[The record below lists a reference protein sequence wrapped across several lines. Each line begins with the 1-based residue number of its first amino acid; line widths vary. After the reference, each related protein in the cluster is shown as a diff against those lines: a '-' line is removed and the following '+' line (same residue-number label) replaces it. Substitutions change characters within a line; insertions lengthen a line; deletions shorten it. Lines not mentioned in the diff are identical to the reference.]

1 MNLGQPVLQARSRC
15 QYLPERAISGRTY
28 KPIKRFIYWFA
39 AYFWAIVF
47 RMESIFLVMVSYHS
61 FRYTEPFQLENK
73 SWLPEFE
80 LAYTT
85 YGTLNADKSNV
96 VWICHAFTG
105 NANPSD
111 WWNGLVGDQWFF
123 NPREHF
129 IICANVLASHYGSTN
144 PLSVN
149 PLTGEP
155 YFHDFPIVTL
165 QDVVRTFELLR
176 NHLELPKIQFLVG
189 GSLGGQQALQYA
201 ISFPDVVERLILFS
215 TNAIHS
221 PWGIAFNES
230 QRMAIELD
238 PTWTER
244 SPKAGMDGMK
254 VARSIALLSYRNYET
269 YQRTQS
275 RDEGQVDFFRAMTYQ
290 NYQGEK
296 IQKRFNAFSYYFLTK
311 MFDTHDVG
319 RGIGRVEDA
328 LGLVQAKTLVIGI
341 TSDILF
347 PPQEQQ
353 FIAQHIPGAT
363 YVEIDS
369 TYGHDGFLIEFEIM
383 TQTIRQWMR
392 STVSTAVD
400 SVGLT

>member
-1 MNLGQPVLQARSRC
+1 
-15 QYLPERAISGRTY
+15 
-28 KPIKRFIYWFA
+28 
-39 AYFWAIVF
+39 
-47 RMESIFLVMVSYHS
+47 
-61 FRYTEPFQLENK
+61 
-73 SWLPEFE
+73 
-80 LAYTT
+80 
-85 YGTLNADKSNV
+85 
-96 VWICHAFTG
+96 
-105 NANPSD
+105 
-111 WWNGLVGDQWFF
+111 
-123 NPREHF
+123 
-129 IICANVLASHYGSTN
+129 
-144 PLSVN
+144 
-149 PLTGEP
+149 
-155 YFHDFPIVTL
+155 
-165 QDVVRTFELLR
+165 
-176 NHLELPKIQFLVG
+176 
-189 GSLGGQQALQYA
+189 
-201 ISFPDVVERLILFS
+201 
-215 TNAIHS
+215 
-221 PWGIAFNES
+221 
-230 QRMAIELD
+230 
-238 PTWTER
+238 
-244 SPKAGMDGMK
+244 MK

>member
-1 MNLGQPVLQARSRC
+1 
-15 QYLPERAISGRTY
+15 
-28 KPIKRFIYWFA
+28 
-39 AYFWAIVF
+39 
-47 RMESIFLVMVSYHS
+47 MVSYHT
-61 FRYTEPFQLENK
+61 FRYTQPFQLENK
-73 SWLPEFE
+73 AWLPEFE

-85 YGTLNADKSNV
+85 YGTLNEDKSNV

-111 WWNGLVGDQWFF
+111 WWNGLVGDQWLF

-144 PLSVN
+144 PLSIN

-155 YFHDFPIVTL
+155 YFHDFPMVTL

-176 NHLELPKIQFLVG
+176 MELDLPKIQYLVG

-201 ISFPDVVERLILFS
+201 ISFPEVIDRLILFS

-244 SPKAGMDGMK
+244 SPKAGMEGMK

-275 RDEGQVDFFRAMTYQ
+275 RDEGQVDFFRAKTYQ

-311 MFDTHDVG
+311 MFDSHDVS
-319 RGIGRVEDA
+319 RGFASMEEA
-328 LGLVQAKTLVIGI
+328 LSQVKAQTLVIGI

-347 PPQEQQ
+347 PPLEQQ
-353 FIAQHIPGAT
+353 FIAEHIPAAT

-369 TYGHDGFLIEFEIM
+369 TYGHDGFLIEFEVM
-383 TQTIRQWMR
+383 TQTIRRWMATR
-392 STVSTAVD
+392 SMVAD
-400 SVGLT
+400 SI